1 MFDDPQVIIGVVL
14 GLVIVAAGT
23 AAGVLGQRK
32 RERDHRGAH
41 NAPEE

>member
-23 AAGVLGQRK
+23 TAGVLGQRK
-32 RERDHRGAH
+32 RERDRGARI
-41 NAPEE
+41 APEE